1 MHWVCGGGV
10 FQVVSGQEGEGLGL
24 QFRDREAGF
33 QKYPLGSRDEEVGS
47 L

>member
-1 MHWVCGGGV
+1 MHWVGGWGV
-10 FQVVSGQEGEGLGL
+10 QVVSGQEGEGLGV
-24 QFRDREAGF
+24 QFRDREVGF